1 MEQKLLAGKKRR
13 HSVEVEHSRG
23 QETLEKEKKK
33 ERGKWKLRKKKGSK
47 WKGEREC
54 LEAAKREV
62 AKRKQRE
69 LAEAKRE

>member
-1 MEQKLLAGKKRR
+1 MSRNKKQLEQKLLAGKKRR

-47 WKGEREC
+47 WKGERENA
-54 LEAAKREV
+54 LKL
-62 AKRKQRE
+62 RKE
-69 LAEAKRE
+69 K